1 MVLFVDAAH
10 FLHGAYVSW
19 LWCFRRIFLR
29 SPSGRQRFNVLG
41 ALDAVTRQ
49 VHCFTN
55 EGYLTAESVCTLLRQ
70 VAAFYGAALPITI
83 FLDNA
88 RYQRCALTQTQ
99 AQALGIELDF
109 LPAYSPNLNLIER
122 YWKWVKK
129 ECLNSQY
136 HADFAAMKTVV
147 LRCLHQGHRT
157 HHAELVSLLSWKFH
171 LFDKVTL

>member
-10 FLHGAYVSW
+10 FVHGAYLGW
-19 LWCFRRIFLR
+19 LWCFHRIFLR

-49 VHCFTN
+49 VHGFTN
-55 EGYLTAESVCTLLRQ
+55 EGYITAESVCTLLRQ
-70 VAAFYGAALPITI
+70 VAAFYGPDRPITI

-88 RYQRCALTQTQ
+88 RYQRCALTQAQ
-99 AQALGIELDF
+99 AKALGIELDF

-129 ECLNSQY
+129 QCLNAQY
-136 HADFAAMKTVV
+136 HADFASMTAGI
-147 LRCLHQGHRT
+147 LRCLNHGHQAHQ
-157 HHAELVSLLSWKFH
+157 AELVALLSWKFH